1 MDFASLKQKA
11 IDMWKKAVDMW
22 VEKLSESSFTINTKE
37 QLEEFIKT
45 SKTTSFTTES
55 WEEKFYKHKSLAIFA
70 DEKSEFFKELL
81 YMFPVLLTK
90 SFSQNMKI
98 KLVKTSTEGLVLADY
113 KVTEI
118 PSLVIFEEEKY
129 LKTIASKENIL
140 KLVKSL
146 DLDINKQIE
155 NIS

>member
-11 IDMWKKAVDMW
+11 IDMWKKAIDMW
-22 VEKLSESSFTINTKE
+22 TEKLAGSNFTIDTVSE
-37 QLEEFIKT
+37 LEEFIKT
-45 SKTTSFTTES
+45 SKTTTFITQT
-55 WEEKFYKHKSLAIFA
+55 WEEKIYKHKSLAIFV
-70 DEKSEFFKELL
+70 DEKTDFFKKLL

-98 KLVKTSTEGLVLADY
+98 TLVKTSTEWLVLTNY
-113 KVTEI
+113 RISEI
-118 PSLVIFEEEKY
+118 PSLVIFEEEKF
-129 LKTIASKENIL
+129 LRTISWEENIL

-155 NIS
+155 NI

>member
-1 MDFASLKQKA
+1 M
-11 IDMWKKAVDMW
+11 
-22 VEKLSESSFTINTKE
+22 
-37 QLEEFIKT
+37 
-45 SKTTSFTTES
+45 
-55 WEEKFYKHKSLAIFA
+55 AIFA